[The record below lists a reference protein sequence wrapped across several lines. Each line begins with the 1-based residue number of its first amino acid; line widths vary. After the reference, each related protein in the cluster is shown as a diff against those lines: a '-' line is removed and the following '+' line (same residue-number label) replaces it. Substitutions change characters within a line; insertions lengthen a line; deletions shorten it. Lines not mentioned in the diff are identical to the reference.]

1 MAKATAEVE
10 DLLFNA
16 AGNGNFKKVLNLF
29 KSDKNI
35 NLGKQQAKCNINW
48 LFQIDWYN
56 SKKGFTNGTNISCDL
71 SNFLPNP
78 NVKIEPSA
86 NSQDTFLKYISKT
99 LFITP
104 DISTLTR

>member
-16 AGNGNFKKVLNLF
+16 AGNGNFKKVSNLF

-48 LFQIDWYN
+48 LIFEGSIGLY
-56 SKKGFTNGTNISCDL
+56 L
-71 SNFLPNP
+71 
-78 NVKIEPSA
+78 
-86 NSQDTFLKYISKT
+86 
-99 LFITP
+99 LF
-104 DISTLTR
+104 

>member
-35 NLGKQQAKCNINW
+35 NLGKQNA
-48 LFQIDWYN
+48 
-56 SKKGFTNGTNISCDL
+56 
-71 SNFLPNP
+71 
-78 NVKIEPSA
+78 
-86 NSQDTFLKYISKT
+86 
-99 LFITP
+99 
-104 DISTLTR
+104 ISTGCFR

>member
-16 AGNGNFKKVLNLF
+16 AGNGNFKKVSNLF

-48 LFQIDWYN
+48 LFFEVSIGCFRW
-56 SKKGFTNGTNISCDL
+56 TGTILN
-71 SNFLPNP
+71 
-78 NVKIEPSA
+78 K
-86 NSQDTFLKYISKT
+86 
-99 LFITP
+99 
-104 DISTLTR
+104 